1 MVVHRGEI
9 WWADLA
15 EPRGS
20 EPGFRHPVLIIQ
32 AEPFNRSRL
41 RTVVGIVVSSNTR
54 LLDAPGNVLLPAK
67 ETGLPRDSVA
77 TVTQFVTIDRDYLE
91 DRRRERPAQ
100 DLGTRARYAH
110 DTSYTSSRYHTD
122 RHHSSPARPQPTP
135 AS

>member
-1 MVVHRGEI
+1 MVVRRGEI

-20 EPGFRHPVLIIQ
+20 ESGFRHPVLILQ

-41 RTVVGIVVSSNTR
+41 RTVVGIIVSSNTR

-77 TVTQFVTIDRDYLE
+77 NVTQFVTIDRDYLE
-91 DRRRERPAQ
+91 DRAGRVAPRTVARVEAGVRLVL
-100 DLGTRARYAH
+100 DL
-110 DTSYTSSRYHTD
+110 
-122 RHHSSPARPQPTP
+122 
-135 AS
+135 